1 MSVDDWTVKLAIIAS
16 NVAVIN
22 VMKIYWPILYLS
34 VTSHNLKQI

>member
-34 VTSHNLKQI
+34 DVKSNI